1 MLLQSKK
8 IAGVFLL
15 SLLYW
20 LYLSQTTRMDIAV
33 DSIGYEQLGRM
44 LYSQGWISYFITGP
58 NREPLYPLL
67 IAASMHIEHAT
78 GLAYVKIMAVF
89 GVMIL
94 FLTQALTYKILRL
107 LNIRDGICILVLAY
121 LALSPALNNAAFS
134 LFSEIAVFP
143 IILGIILTSA
153 DAWEA
158 ISQNKREQSL
168 IYGALLGILLTAATL
183 VKGIFECI
191 SPAYLIIFFT
201 MVFLTEKTKKIATLL
216 LCLAAAFSFYYV
228 PITDYKWLNKQ
239 YNGNFAITNRAS
251 LALYG
256 DTAQRMAPLTFN
268 SFAEALAY
276 VPGEGICKG
285 IFGPKGCDFWSF
297 QKCDE
302 LGTEKQIEL
311 SGPHLSL
318 EKINDALIEASA
330 QKALQNPLQY
340 ALMTFLEG
348 FKMFFWESTK
358 VGFVSYPNWLQNIY
372 DIKILNNVLRFFL
385 SLMTLLAV
393 ISLWCQALNPP
404 RSPIVFLIGLL
415 VFLYILFFSFFF
427 IVNRYTLPIAPLYL
441 IAIGLWINNLA
452 SKKIN

>member
-20 LYLSQTTRMDIAV
+20 LYLSQTTRM
-33 DSIGYEQLGRM
+33 SITADAICYESLGRM
-44 LYSQGWISYFITGP
+44 IYSQGWISYFTTGP

-67 IAASMHIEHAT
+67 IAASMHIGHIT
-78 GLAYVKIMAVF
+78 GLAYVKIMALF
-89 GVMIL
+89 GVIIL
-94 FLTQALTYKILRL
+94 FLTQALCYKILRL
-107 LNIRDGICILVLAY
+107 LNIRNSICVLVLAY

-134 LFSEIAVFP
+134 LFSEIAAFP
-143 IILGIILTSA
+143 IILGIVLISA
-153 DAWEA
+153 NAWDA
-158 ISQNKREQSL
+158 ITQNKREQAL

-191 SPAYLIIFFT
+191 SPAYLIIFFAT
-201 MVFLTEKTKKIATLL
+201 VFLTDKTKKIATLL

-256 DTAQRMAPLTFN
+256 DTAQRMAPLTFER
-268 SFAEALAY
+268 FAEALAY
-276 VPGEGICKG
+276 VPGEGVCNG
-285 IFGPKGCDFWSF
+285 IFGPRECDFWSF

-311 SGPHLSL
+311 NIHHLSL
-318 EKINDALIEASA
+318 EKINSALIKASA
-330 QKALQNPLQY
+330 QKALQKPLQY

-358 VGFVSYPNWLQNIY
+358 VGFVDYPVWLQNIY
-372 DIKILNNVLRFFL
+372 DTKMLNNGLRFFA
-385 SLMTLLAV
+385 SLMTLIAV
-393 ISLWCQALNPP
+393 ISLWVSTLRSP
-404 RSPIVFLIGLL
+404 RSPISFLIGQMVL
-415 VFLYILFFSFFF
+415 LYIVFFSFFF
-427 IVNRYTLPIAPLYL
+427 IVTRYALPIAPLYL
-441 IAIGLWINNLA
+441 IAIGVWLNNLA
-452 SKKIN
+452 SKKPI